1 MSSRLGILGGMFDPV
16 HNGHVAAAR
25 FAVESLSLDLLK
37 MVPCHI
43 PNHREQLQLSAQ
55 HRLKM
60 LDLALRFENKLAVD
74 DCEIRRGGVSYA
86 VDTVADMRANG
97 NWDQIVFVLGVD
109 AFNGLPQW
117 HEWQTLLQTCHLFV
131 LGRQNQPVAASSVAL
146 EIGLEQRRVVEPE
159 HLFEAPVGQIFI
171 AEDFDVELSSTQV
184 REALAKGDDVAP
196 LIDAQV
202 CEYISDNALYGCN
215 TEIRLETEL
224 NRHI

>member
-16 HNGHVAAAR
+16 HNGHLAAAR
-25 FAVESLSLDLLK
+25 FAVESLNLDLLK

-60 LDLALRFENKLAVD
+60 LELALAHDNKIVVD

-86 VDTVADMRANG
+86 VDTVAELRVGG

-109 AFNGLPQW
+109 ALNGLPQW
-117 HEWQTLLQTCHLFV
+117 HEWRALLQTCHLFV
-131 LGRQNQPVAASSVAL
+131 LGRQNQPVGSSVAL
-146 EIGLEQRRVVEPE
+146 EIGFEQRRVAEPE
-159 HLFEAPVGQIFI
+159 QMFEAQAGRIFI
-171 AEDFDVELSSTQV
+171 ANDFDVELSSTQV
-184 REALAKGDDVAP
+184 RTVLANGGDVAP

-202 CEYISDNALYGCN
+202 FNYISQYALYAHHAERQN
-215 TEIRLETEL
+215 
-224 NRHI
+224 